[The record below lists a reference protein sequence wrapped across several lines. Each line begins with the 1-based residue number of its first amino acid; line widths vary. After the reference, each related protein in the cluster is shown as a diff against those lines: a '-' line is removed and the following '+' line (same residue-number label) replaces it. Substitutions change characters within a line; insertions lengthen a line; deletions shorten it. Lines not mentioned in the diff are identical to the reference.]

1 MHRKIYYKNN
11 VKVNEAKILN
21 PEFYLTYPEEMFV
34 YMHKDACDIML
45 ITALFLLANT
55 LDWLNKL

>member
-1 MHRKIYYKNN
+1 MRRKIYYKNN

-34 YMHKDACDIML
+34 YMHKDACDNAHYGTVFISKYIGL
-45 ITALFLLANT
+45 V
-55 LDWLNKL
+55 K